1 MPLDTSIKQQD
12 NVIVVP
18 PNCGSMKQKNHANY
32 YKNTSDE
39 SSWINSIMNIKK
51 CIIQ

>member
-1 MPLDTSIKQQD
+1 MPCDSSIKQQD

-18 PNCGSMKQKNHANY
+18 PNCGSMKQKNHANK

-39 SSWINSIMNIKK
+39 YGLMYIMNMKK